1 MKKHALTGLALMAS
15 LGAWADERP
24 MQFVGGL
31 NYTYG
36 GDKMY
41 RALYQNGDT
50 QDITAGGTYQFHV
63 GASYPI
69 GRYSDFQLTIGLHTA
84 STMARN
90 GKIQF
95 NRYPMEL
102 LGFYQFTDYFRLGG
116 GLRQSFGASSAT
128 EGVAANF
135 SEYDF
140 KTSTGGVLE
149 MQYLFRPDQPTY
161 DKNALT
167 LRFATENFTTKSS
180 SPIRVNGNHWGLGL
194 VFYR

>member
-1 MKKHALTGLALMAS
+1 MKKYACAGLVLVAS
-15 LGAWADERP
+15 LVAWADERP

-41 RALYQNGDT
+41 KALYQNGDT
-50 QDITAGGTYQFHV
+50 QDITAGGNYSFNV
-63 GASYPI
+63 GASYPV
-69 GRYSDFQLTIGLHTA
+69 GRYSDFQLTIGLHRA
-84 STMARN
+84 STLASN

-95 NRYPMEL
+95 TRYPMEL

-116 GLRQSFGASSAT
+116 GLRKSLGAHSVT
-128 EGVAANF
+128 EGVAANL
-135 SEYDF
+135 SEYNF
-140 KTSTGGVLE
+140 KSSTGGVVE
-149 MQYLFRPDQPTY
+149 MQYLFRPDHPTF